1 MRTDTYAVPRSAR
14 TVVAS
19 GVIWLNVVA
28 DPCPNVNGAEVVT
41 DPAFVEDTTAISCL
55 GVPGSTTIVDPVPNA
70 VPPEATVIV
79 DPPMVVAAFA
89 VPYGETW
96 VNPAVA

>member
-1 MRTDTYAVPRSAR
+1 MRTDTYAVPRSAL

-19 GVIWLNVVA
+19 GLIAENTLEFG
-28 DPCPNVNGAEVVT
+28 CPNVNAAVVVT
-41 DPAFVEDTTAISCL
+41 VPALVANTTASSCR
-55 GVPGSTTIVDPVPNA
+55 GVPGSTTNVDPVPNA